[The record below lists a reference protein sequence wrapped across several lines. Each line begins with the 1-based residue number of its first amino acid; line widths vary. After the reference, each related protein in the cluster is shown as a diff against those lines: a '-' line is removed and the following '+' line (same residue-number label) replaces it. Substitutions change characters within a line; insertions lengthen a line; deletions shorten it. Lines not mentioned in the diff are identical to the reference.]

1 MSSEKTENF
10 AKAYEN
16 LKNIADLMRS
26 RDIDD
31 VDELLKHVEDGTKS
45 YKVCKERLEL
55 AEKKLK
61 DILEDDD
68 VATNT
73 TLIMSAGSFIVLAV
87 SSAVFSIRRSR
98 WLLC

>member
-31 VDELLKHVEDGTKS
+31 VDELLKHVEEGTKS

-61 DILEDDD
+61 DILDDVD
-68 VATNT
+68 VATKDKNIDVPGDNIPVT
-73 TLIMSAGSFIVLAV
+73 KKNKV
-87 SSAVFSIRRSR
+87 SDDEIPF
-98 WLLC
+98 